1 MRRRRLLLAAS
12 AFLLAVSAAA
22 QQRPIFDVDD
32 VVDPRQHDEPVFIS
46 RLIAGVARNFVDDYR
61 PLGKDAGFIS
71 LTNSFFRKNWQF
83 DYKHSEVR
91 GKNSAPDPVRCGC
104 NPPLY
109 FPTPLPPG
117 ATPAAPR
124 PGSRDTLQVGFYR
137 MELVGA
143 ADPPIA
149 LRTRFTFSRQ
159 KLTTHIRSFTTGE
172 LVEHRSGHDQSI
184 GVDADTH
191 FVIRGHDIW
200 GSLLYA
206 RTSTSGTLADPRTQQ
221 EFAYVA
227 RPPGTSVGRVLARAT
242 LTVGG
247 VTNRGGTALNVVNP
261 AFEAFWHDH
270 ATQANVHL
278 VWSLLAMRDGAQG
291 WRTRHQIAL
300 FVDRALYVKLLG
312 RGEKEPSARMKPN
325 WLKTPAPVQ

>member
-1 MRRRRLLLAAS
+1 MRRRGLLLAAF
-12 AFLLAVSAAA
+12 ALLLAATASA

-32 VVDPRQHDEPVFIS
+32 FVDPRQHDGPVFIS

-61 PLGKDAGFIS
+61 PLGKDAGFIE
-71 LTNSFFRKNWQF
+71 LTNSFYRENLQF

-91 GKNSAPDPVRCGC
+91 GENRAPDPVRCGC

-109 FPTPLPPG
+109 FPTPPPPG
-117 ATPAAPR
+117 ATPAAPQ

-137 MELVGA
+137 MELVGP

-172 LVEHRSGHDQSI
+172 LVEQRSGHDQSI

-191 FVIRGHDIW
+191 FVFRGHDIW
-200 GSLLYA
+200 GSLVYA
-206 RTSTSGTLADPRTQQ
+206 RSSTSGTLAERRTQQ

-227 RPPGTSVGRVLARAT
+227 RPPGISLWRLLARAT

-247 VTNRGGTALNVVNP
+247 VTNRGGTALNIVNP
-261 AFEAFWHDH
+261 ALEAFWHSH
-270 ATQANVHL
+270 ATRANVHL
-278 VWSLLAMRDGAQG
+278 VWSPLSMRDGEG
-291 WRTRHQIAL
+291 WRTHHQIAL
-300 FVDRALYVKLLG
+300 FVDRALYI
-312 RGEKEPSARMKPN
+312 R
-325 WLKTPAPVQ
+325 

>member
-1 MRRRRLLLAAS
+1 MTDVPSGRGLLLATFALF
-12 AFLLAVSAAA
+12 AAASAAA

-32 VVDPRQHDEPVFIS
+32 FVDPRQHVRPVFIS
-46 RLIAGVARNFVDDYR
+46 RLTAGAARNFVDDYR
-61 PLGKDAGFIS
+61 PLGKDAGFLS

-91 GKNSAPDPVRCGC
+91 GENSAPDPVRCGC

-109 FPTPLPPG
+109 FPTPPPPG
-117 ATPAAPR
+117 ASPAAPQ

-137 MELVGA
+137 MQPVGA
-143 ADPPIA
+143 ADLPIA

-172 LVEHRSGHDQSI
+172 IVEQRSGHDQSI
-184 GVDADTH
+184 GIDADTH
-191 FVIRGHDIW
+191 FTIRGHDIW

-221 EFAYVA
+221 EFAYAA
-227 RPPGTSVGRVLARAT
+227 RPPGYSLGPVLARAT

-261 AFEAFWHDH
+261 ALEAFWHNH
-270 ATQANVHL
+270 ATRANVHL
-278 VWSLLAMRDGAQG
+278 VWSPLSMRDGEG

-300 FVDRALYVKLLG
+300 FVDRKLYI
-312 RGEKEPSARMKPN
+312 R
-325 WLKTPAPVQ
+325 